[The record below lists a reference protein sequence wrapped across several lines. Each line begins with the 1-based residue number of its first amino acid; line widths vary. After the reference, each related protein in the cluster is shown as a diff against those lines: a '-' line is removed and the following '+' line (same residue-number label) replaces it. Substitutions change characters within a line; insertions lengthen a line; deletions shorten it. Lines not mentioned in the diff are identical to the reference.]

1 MLKKFA
7 SPTILILLCLLFIY
21 CDGDNGP
28 TPSNNPVLSSLQLID
43 TVHYADSQIVSLLVS
58 DPQGLNDIDSVFG
71 NYMVPG
77 NTGSVRYIQFRD
89 DGTNG
94 DANPGDGR
102 FTSRFRPG
110 SGFLLDDYTINIGA
124 SDLSGNFAAQID
136 STFSV
141 IDTTTPLNPVLSDVQ
156 LELYHYYRDSQ
167 TVSVMVSDPNGP
179 GDIDSVLGRYY
190 FDEITPVYTQIIF
203 NDDGINGDLTPGDDR
218 YTAMFLPDSG
228 AFIQGIYKID
238 LWAVD
243 LDGLESAWYDTF
255 FVSADS
261 AGLVSPALFDLELE
275 IIHNYSDSQTVS
287 IFVDDPQGYDNI
299 DSVWGEWF
307 FVDNPFPVEQ
317 LLFYDDGT
325 HGDQASGDSRFTIT
339 FMADTGVFDIG
350 LHYLS
355 IFAADIDGH
364 QSDQLDTT
372 FTTVGNPTLFNV
384 VAPDSIEQILGETV
398 RATITVD
405 AYDPDGLTDIDSVY
419 SISILE
425 GYPPN
430 PPFRLYDDGDSLAHG
445 DIIGGD
451 GTYSRII
458 EVYDSNVPGDYLFTF
473 YAIDSDENVS
483 NNPQIIITV
492 YSLPPPY

>member
-7 SPTILILLCLLFIY
+7 SPTILIFLCMLFIH

-28 TPSNNPVLSSLQLID
+28 SPSNNPVLSNIQLVDI
-43 TVHYADSQIVSLLVS
+43 VHYADSQTVSLLVS
-58 DPQGLNDIDSVFG
+58 DPQGPGDIDSVFG

-77 NTGSVRYIQFRD
+77 NTGSVRYILFHD
-89 DGTNG
+89 DGENG

-102 FTSRFRPG
+102 FTSRFRP
-110 SGFLLDDYTINIGA
+110 SNGFLIDNYIISIGA
-124 SDLSGNFAAQID
+124 SDISGNQAAQIET
-136 STFSV
+136 TFAV
-141 IDTTTPLNPVLSDVQ
+141 IDTSTPQNPVLSDV
-156 LELYHYYRDSQ
+156 ELDQFHFYRDSQ
-167 TVSVMVSDPNGP
+167 TISVMVSDPNGP
-179 GDIDSVLGRYY
+179 EDIDSVLGRYY
-190 FDEITPVYTQIIF
+190 FDEITPDYAQIIF
-203 NDDGINGDLTPGDDR
+203 NDDGINGDLTPGDYR
-218 YTAMFLPDSG
+218 FTAMFLPDSG

-238 LWAVD
+238 LWAID
-243 LDGLESAWYDTF
+243 LSDLESAWYDTF

-261 AGLVSPALFDLELE
+261 AGLVSPALFYPELD
-275 IIHNYSDSQTVS
+275 IVHNYSDSQTVS
-287 IFVDDPQGYDNI
+287 VFVDDPQGYDNI

-307 FVDNPFPVEQ
+307 SIDNPFPVEQ
-317 LLFYDDGT
+317 MLFYDNGT
-325 HGDQASGDSRFTIT
+325 HGDETSGDGRFTVT

-355 IFAADIDGH
+355 IFAVDIDSH

-372 FTTVGNPTLFNV
+372 FTTVGNPTLSNV
-384 VAPDSIEQILGETV
+384 VAPDSIQQIPGDTT

-405 AYDPDGLTDIDSVY
+405 AYDPDGLSDIDSVY

-425 GYPPN
+425 GNPPN

-445 DIIGGD
+445 DIIAGD